1 MAIVINNHHGLK
13 PFPRTK
19 RCKLPSFTQADFAHS
34 AKHAANASNFHRSL
48 STPCL
53 SLANNKAGDV
63 PNTSPRIEI
72 VGGFGALGV
81 RGLVVE
87 VAMAIVSG
95 VHPVLVPSGLGGA
108 YYLSSCNGD
117 NIAVV
122 KPVDEEPLALNNPKG
137 YVGRVLGQPGLKHS
151 VRVGE
156 NGVREVAAYL
166 IDHGG
171 FAGVPPTALVKI
183 SNVAFNV
190 NHHSAM
196 LPMSKIASIQR
207 FVDHDFDA
215 GDLGMSGFSVS
226 SVHRIGIL
234 DIRLLNLDR
243 HAGNILVKRKN
254 KHDNTD
260 GDFVNERYAIGDVEL
275 VPIDH
280 GLCLPEQLDDPYF
293 EWLHWPQAALPFS
306 ESEAEYIC
314 QLDPLKDAELLRSEL
329 PSLRES
335 SIRVLILC
343 TIFLKRAAAAGLRL
357 ADVGNMMTREHYGT
371 EQSPSLLETL
381 CFKAKAAM
389 NNKLFDS
396 GKNEDDKEGNILQ
409 FDTDCNQSCSDVVVC
424 ALSHWKPSKVSKLQK
439 VPMKYPTL
447 PSSSALVQELLIS
460 LHEEDDN
467 VDHGKDESSCDNDNA
482 GDDEDVISSNDQK
495 VTGGLIRSVSFY
507 NSKVEHENEG
517 MSFGDMS
524 EEGWVLFLE
533 HFEKLLPKVFEV
545 RKSTRLKQ
553 RLGTSCKF

>member
-1 MAIVINNHHGLK
+1 MAIVIKNYHGLK
-13 PFPRTK
+13 PFPRPK
-19 RCKLPSFTQADFAHS
+19 RCKLPSFTQADFARS
-34 AKHAANASNFHRSL
+34 AKQAASASNFHRSL

-53 SLANNKAGDV
+53 SLASNNVGDA
-63 PNTSPRIEI
+63 PNPSPRIEI
-72 VGGFGALGV
+72 VGGFGASGV

-108 YYLSSCNGD
+108 YYLSSRNGD

-190 NHHSAM
+190 NHHSTAT

-243 HAGNILVKRKN
+243 HAGNILVKKKN
-254 KHDNTD
+254 KHDSTG
-260 GDFVNERYAIGDVEL
+260 GDFVSERYAIGDVEL

-293 EWLHWPQAALPFS
+293 EWLHWPQAAAPFS
-306 ESEAEYIC
+306 ESETEYIC
-314 QLDPLKDAELLRSEL
+314 QLDPLKDAELLRLEL

-335 SIRVLILC
+335 SIRVLVLC

-357 ADVGNMMTREHYGT
+357 AEIGNMMTREHYGT

-381 CFKAKAAM
+381 CYKAKAAM
-389 NNKLFDS
+389 NNKLFDNDNDE
-396 GKNEDDKEGNILQ
+396 GADEGNILQ
-409 FDTDCNQSCSDVVVC
+409 FDIDCNQSCGDVVVFP
-424 ALSHWKPSKVSKLQK
+424 LSQRQPSKVSMLRK
-439 VPMKYPTL
+439 VPMKYPSL
-447 PSSSALVQELLIS
+447 PSTSALVQELLVS

-467 VDHGKDESSCDNDNA
+467 DHGNYESNSDNDNA

-495 VTGGLIRSVSFY
+495 VAGGLIRSVSFY
-507 NSKVEHENEG
+507 DTKVEHESEG
-517 MSFGDMS
+517 MCFGEM
-524 EEGWVLFLE
+524 
-533 HFEKLLPKVFEV
+533 
-545 RKSTRLKQ
+545 
-553 RLGTSCKF
+553 